1 MDLILPFK
9 VGGVVELRSF
19 DAGYRGAWFRCKIS
33 DMCIRNGHMEYQV
46 EYMDYPEEKRSWS
59 RLYKVPPKYRRK
71 AGRKAGQN
79 RELMLRPPFPPWC
92 RDNDIPEHG
101 QKMDVLAVVSSPWK
115 VGDLIDWRHTS
126 CFWTGKIT
134 ELLGDDK
141 AMIVCPEIPLGEGG
155 CYEVDL
161 DDLRP
166 ALDWSLEKGWSAPL
180 SKENGECWYTAR
192 LVTENPDTGSSSS
205 DEDIEQSDDGIKEVQ
220 KCWNGSF
227 DTAKQEQHNCLN
239 GSCVTAEKVKDP
251 DVKHPASRNGRHCMK
266 SQPHSEEEPQ
276 KCTNEEPDTSLVV
289 IRPKA
294 QLTPDESDECC
305 TNIQAE
311 YPTSPMANSGH
322 SCEFLTS
329 GQSGLTS
336 LKKLKTSTECASV
349 QQPPGTAGDAL
360 MDLEKVASKI
370 RRAQDLLQSID
381 DTPSSR
387 APSWRLYR

>member
-276 KCTNEEPDTSLVV
+276 N
-289 IRPKA
+289 
-294 QLTPDESDECC
+294 
-305 TNIQAE
+305 AE

-329 GQSGLTS
+329 DQSGLTS

-360 MDLEKVASKI
+360 MDLEKLVLDS
-370 RRAQDLLQSID
+370 LVMLV
-381 DTPSSR
+381 
-387 APSWRLYR
+387 SWNLWKK